1 MQTIMLKTDDPRLY
15 EASPEKLAD
24 FRAQLHQHL
33 TNERPELAADDRWRT
48 SLVSYAAQR
57 QYMVEAA
64 VDCGG
69 AVLAVDA
76 GLSRRDHKEAAAV
89 LRGER
94 RRPLLVVLG
103 DDLPGVVSDPRHF
116 HPKLL
121 QAVRERVDV
130 AALWGTADHQE
141 GMRRVVSALLARASV
156 ALAEV
161 DGEQGATDAWHAAL
175 RSPRVATLVVGP
187 HLPRAAQAA

>member
-69 AVLAVDA
+69 
-76 GLSRRDHKEAAAV
+76 GRRT
-89 LRGER
+89 
-94 RRPLLVVLG
+94 
-103 DDLPGVVSDPRHF
+103 VS
-116 HPKLL
+116 
-121 QAVRERVDV
+121 
-130 AALWGTADHQE
+130 T
-141 GMRRVVSALLARASV
+141 
-156 ALAEV
+156 
-161 DGEQGATDAWHAAL
+161 
-175 RSPRVATLVVGP
+175 
-187 HLPRAAQAA
+187 